1 MALGLVTATVGFV
14 VLAGTSQTTQ
24 AVLNR
29 DIARAWPAPYDILVR
44 PEGTRDPVEVRSGLV
59 RPNYLSGL
67 RGGITEAQVDQVR
80 AVPGVAVAAPI
91 AIVGFTYWSN
101 VRFIDLA
108 PYLEKDK
115 ISFFRF
121 SVTSVGDNGHSTYPS
136 QTTDVAASSSGRTV
150 MDWDRSHSFPG
161 TPTVRIETNLETGS
175 SVYKCTF
182 PERCIAPTSCVGSR
196 SAPNSQCF
204 PGSVAIYNNY
214 PVPILIAGIDPV
226 AEAGLVGLDKCVI
239 SGRYLRAEDA
249 PAAVTQQSRT
259 YDGIPVLTS
268 NQSFIRETVNSSL
281 QKSSTRPAES
291 ISQVTDWIT
300 VSESTSTADDL
311 YRAFLPSVSSQA
323 SSAGP
328 IWETGFAKY
337 SAIDADH
344 LQVEAVTPDPT
355 VLRDLSEWPVDI
367 PEAQDTWLRPIKEAA
382 QLTPPGMVPG
392 YRWTYTQV
400 GTYDPTCLPG
410 FSTPSG
416 RMDAYNVPEL
426 RTRDGQSVFPTR
438 SLASYVNVPPL
449 VLTSMEGAKY
459 FANPHVDEGAPGDAF
474 ISAIRIRVSGT
485 ESHNPQSEARLAR
498 VAAEIQQRTH
508 LQVDIIRGSS
518 PRPMTI
524 NLPAG
529 KFGRPAMAVTEAW
542 SEVGVAFKFARATS
556 LTNLILFVIAVIA
569 CGLLVGQTAYTGVRQ
584 RRRQLAMLHALG
596 WPPWRVALLIELE
609 AGLIGLIAGVIAAT
623 IGYLLLQRLNLG
635 ISPASPLLAAPIAV
649 FIALITAAIPAIL
662 AARSRPVVGMSERG
676 RVRTSRPLAGAGSA
690 GARNLLNA
698 WGPEAAAAVAGLWLG
713 ASMVGALVLV
723 TVGFRGQLDASVL
736 GATLA
741 EHVAPYHYALIGI
754 TAVIGLLGALE
765 VLTLSYLER
774 RPQLAVLRSLGWPRS
789 AVASLIGGEGAVV
802 GVAASALAV
811 LTVIAMGLALSAP
824 AGPIVYAA
832 VAAAATGVFL
842 AAVSLFVPAIMA
854 YTVPVAEGMQS
865 T

>member
-1 MALGLVTATVGFV
+1 L
-14 VLAGTSQTTQ
+14 Q
-24 AVLNR
+24 
-29 DIARAWPAPYDILVR
+29 
-44 PEGTRDPVEVRSGLV
+44 
-59 RPNYLSGL
+59 
-67 RGGITEAQVDQVR
+67 
-80 AVPGVAVAAPI
+80 
-91 AIVGFTYWSN
+91 
-101 VRFIDLA
+101 
-108 PYLEKDK
+108 
-115 ISFFRF
+115 
-121 SVTSVGDNGHSTYPS
+121 
-136 QTTDVAASSSGRTV
+136 
-150 MDWDRSHSFPG
+150 
-161 TPTVRIETNLETGS
+161 
-175 SVYKCTF
+175 
-182 PERCIAPTSCVGSR
+182 
-196 SAPNSQCF
+196 
-204 PGSVAIYNNY
+204 PGSVSIYNNY

-226 AEAGLVGLDKCVI
+226 AEASLVSLDKCVI
-239 SGRYLRAEDA
+239 SGRYLRPEDA
-249 PAAVTQQSRT
+249 PGNVLQQTRT
-259 YDGIPVLTS
+259 YTGIPVLTS
-268 NQSFIRETVNSSL
+268 NQSFIRETVNTRLQESSA
-281 QKSSTRPAES
+281 SPPAEN
-291 ISQVTDWIT
+291 ISQLTDWMT
-300 VSESTSTADDL
+300 VNETTSTADDL
-311 YRAFLPSVSSQA
+311 YRAFLPSVSSLA

-328 IWETGFAKY
+328 IWETGFARY
-337 SAIDADH
+337 SATDADH
-344 LQVEAVTPDPT
+344 LQVQAITPDPA
-355 VLRDLSEWPVDI
+355 VLGDLSGWPVDI
-367 PEAQDTWLRPIKEAA
+367 PEAQDTWLRPITEAA

-416 RMDAYNVPEL
+416 RMDAYSVPEL
-426 RTRDGQSVFPTR
+426 RTRDGQTVFPTR
-438 SLASYVNVPPL
+438 SLASYVNIPPL
-449 VLTSMEGAKY
+449 VLTSMEGAKF

-518 PRPMTI
+518 PRPITI

-596 WPPWRVALLIELE
+596 WPLWRVALLIELE
-609 AGLIGLIAGVIAAT
+609 AVLIGLVAGVVAPA
-623 IGYLLLQRLNLG
+623 IGYLLLQEAHLG
-635 ISPASPLLAAPIAV
+635 IAPASPLLAAPIAV
-649 FIALITAAIPAIL
+649 LIALITAGVPAFL

-676 RVRTSRPLAGAGSA
+676 RVRASRPLAGAASA

-698 WGPEAAAAVAGLWLG
+698 WGPEAAAAVGGLWLG
-713 ASMVGALVLV
+713 ASLVGALVLV
-723 TVGFRGQLDASVL
+723 TLGFRSQLDASIL

-789 AVASLIGGEGAVV
+789 AVASLVGGEGAVV
-802 GVAASALAV
+802 GIAASALAV

-824 AGPIVYAA
+824 AGPLVYAA
-832 VAAAATGVFL
+832 VAAAATGVLL
-842 AAVSLFVPAIMA
+842 AAVSLLVPAIMA
-854 YTVPVAEGMQS
+854 YAIPVAEGLQP